1 MYLVYLSRQLA
12 LMKSQYRQGFCFDLD
27 IHCLHM
33 YIHLIALYI
42 MSTPLKSQFPQ
53 DRDQLYMKVHSGM
66 YLFMSVYS
74 GIIL

>member
-1 MYLVYLSRQLA
+1 MYCLVQLVTILA
-12 LMKSQYRQGFCFDLD
+12 KLAFQRSDLD

-42 MSTPLKSQFPQ
+42 MSTPLKSQIPQ
-53 DRDQLYMKVHSGM
+53 DRDQWYMKVHSGM
-66 YLFMSVYS
+66 YRFMSVYS

>member
-1 MYLVYLSRQLA
+1 MYLHVPLVTVLRNLA
-12 LMKSQYRQGFCFDLD
+12 FQRSDLD

-42 MSTPLKSQFPQ
+42 MSTPLKSQIPQ
-53 DRDQLYMKVHSGM
+53 DRDQWYMEVHSGM
-66 YLFMSVYS
+66 YRFMSVYS

>member
-1 MYLVYLSRQLA
+1 MYRHVQLVTILA
-12 LMKSQYRQGFCFDLD
+12 KLAFQRSDLV

-42 MSTPLKSQFPQ
+42 MSTPLKSQIPQ

-66 YLFMSVYS
+66 YLIMSVYS
-74 GIIL
+74 CIIL